1 MMIEPRRR
9 GALALTAL
17 LALSAG
23 VVLYRTLGPDRGIG
37 PGSSGAAVTRG
48 PAGVSGGGDP
58 VARPVDV
65 PQRPIPETLPDFS
78 LATVAG
84 PPRSLASFTQ
94 PSLVVNFWAT
104 WCAPCRREIPLLKAL
119 RAERGPSGVEV
130 VGIAVDFRDD
140 VLAYARDIGI
150 DYPLLI
156 GEQDGLA
163 AARAFGMDMVFPFT
177 VFADRQRRIVAL
189 KVGELH
195 ADEAAF
201 ILDMVVEVN
210 AGRLELAPARTAIA
224 AKLRL
229 LAANRPKQPDEPPG
243 DPET

>member
-1 MMIEPRRR
+1 MTGELRRK
-9 GALALTAL
+9 GALALTVL
-17 LALSAG
+17 LALAAG
-23 VVLYRTLGPDRGIG
+23 VVLYWTLGPGRGIE
-37 PGSSGAAVTRG
+37 PGSSAAVVSRG
-48 PAGVSGGGDP
+48 PAGVSGGGDLG
-58 VARPVDV
+58 ARPAEA
-65 PQRPIPETLPDFS
+65 PRRPIPETLPDFA
-78 LATVAG
+78 LATVDG
-84 PPRSLASFTQ
+84 PPRSLSSFTQ

-119 RAERGPSGVEV
+119 RAERAASGVEI

-140 VLAYARDIGI
+140 VLRYARDIDI

-201 ILDMVVEVN
+201 ILDMVAEIN

-229 LAANRPKQPDEPPG
+229 LASNRPERPAEAPG